1 MNKKF
6 HVDENMIS
14 PTIFYTYLYLS
25 TRSPSLSVS
34 T

>member
-6 HVDENMIS
+6 NVNENMIS
-14 PTIFYTYLYLS
+14 PTLFYTYLYLS
-25 TRSPSLSVS
+25 TRSQSLSVS